1 VTAVVPA
8 AVDLGWAQ
16 KYLAAG
22 RWDDCFPSCSVITC
36 DSGRGDLSAREP
48 RCSDAVQRRGA
59 ATRQLRGR
67 VWARAAMKPTEHP
80 GRTGSGT
87 ARGGAAG
94 GRLLIYALSLGPGW
108 PPNPGGLYQLG
119 RQRKGGTNDSRT
131 TVGSVA
137 HTA

>member
-94 GRLLIYALSLGPGW
+94 GRLLIYAAAVRCPSALG
-108 PPNPGGLYQLG
+108 G
-119 RQRKGGTNDSRT
+119 RLTPAACTS
-131 TVGSVA
+131 
-137 HTA
+137 